1 VNTATIS
8 MIIIAACG
16 ALFAGMAGLIRSM
29 VLSRLDRDQEALMA
43 RLQEI
48 QTQISGLSR
57 ELHRVDVRLTK
68 VEAEHAMLTCMER
81 TKH

>member
-1 VNTATIS
+1 VNTATITV
-8 MIIIAACG
+8 IIVGSCG

-29 VLSRLDRDQEALMA
+29 VLSRLDRDQEALMD
-43 RLQEI
+43 RLSEI
-48 QTQISGLSR
+48 QTQLSGLAR

>member
-1 VNTATIS
+1 MTTA
-8 MIIIAACG
+8 MITAIILGTCG

-29 VLSRLDRDQEALMA
+29 LFTRLDRDQEALMA

>member
-1 VNTATIS
+1 MNTATIS

>member
-1 VNTATIS
+1 MNTATIS

-68 VEAEHAMLTCMER
+68 VEAEHTMLTCMER

>member
-16 ALFAGMAGLIRSM
+16 ALFAGMARLIRSM

>member
-1 VNTATIS
+1 

>member
-68 VEAEHAMLTCMER
+68 VEAEHTMLTCMER